1 MCQALINID
10 TDALVR
16 KATDVSGSDWNGR
29 ATERTT
35 VFRYYISIIMY
46 KYIYIYI
53 IY

>member
-1 MCQALINID
+1 M
-10 TDALVR
+10 
-16 KATDVSGSDWNGR
+16 SGSDWNGR

-53 IY
+53 YILYIELGS